1 MRVEF
6 HSFCEGFIMAKK
18 FDDDEPF
25 IRLADVP
32 DLEWMGSNRK
42 NRRLSYWAVYD
53 WNRKGR
59 RGVRLKVEVL
69 GSNLVTKESWLRAFF
84 KAVTKARE
92 SKLQKA

>member
-1 MRVEF
+1 
-6 HSFCEGFIMAKK
+6 MAKK
-18 FDDDEPF
+18 FDDEEPF

-32 DLEWMGSNRK
+32 DLEWIGTHRNG
-42 NRRLSYWAVYD
+42 RRLTYWACYD
-53 WNRKGR
+53 WSRKGR

-92 SKLQKA
+92 SQLSKVG